1 MMKVLNITMSALCM
15 FLCMAC
21 SDKGPS
27 AEELLNN
34 PQRNVVLNRGSLG
47 EEYWLEVEK
56 NESVQICLDSR
67 VREWKT
73 SLTSKVVNDSC
84 FAFIVPTL
92 IGVDTISVYFPSS
105 DSSYKINLAVGMKY
119 LNFKDEET
127 LYGNDLRQMRP
138 HEKKIV
144 YVTGTY
150 LADEYPV
157 TNCEITQ
164 LMWDEI
170 PLNPKDHQ
178 IEKEWSER
186 KKSSTRNGK
195 CDTHDSAANMI
206 SLYMAMKYAN
216 VRSIREGLKPYYRFT
231 ATTEKHIHII
241 TPYHKNRKDITVKP
255 RYQYIEIFYNF
266 TGYEEPIHQYVIAQ
280 YDFTNHEDSTIL
292 VMVDSTSDGYR
303 LPYYDEW
310 MMLARGGEKNAMT
323 PWCNNSAK
331 IKDVSKY
338 ARFAKYKDDVKSE
351 PVGQLQPN
359 EYGLY
364 DMLGLVEE
372 HVLLEEHNW
381 QRPVVELIYTLIP
394 FSQKKESFKCYDE
407 DCPSCLKGGGLL
419 SDWKKNSYSYS
430 SPDYYNDYS
439 GGFRLIRN
447 IGNNAKWSEI
457 KSDSIK

>member
-1 MMKVLNITMSALCM
+1 M
-15 FLCMAC
+15 FRSWKNKKFWIYIAATSIAFL
-21 SDKGPS
+21 SLIIVTDLSSIKRF
-27 AEELLNN
+27 N
-34 PQRNVVLNRGSLG
+34 LNRDSLNA
-47 EEYWLEVEK
+47 ETWLEVEK
-56 NESVQICLDSR
+56 NEVVKICMDSK
-67 VREWKT
+67 VRAWET
-73 SLTSKVVNDSC
+73 SLDTEILSDVCLKVQ
-84 FAFIVPTL
+84 VPTL
-92 IGVDTISVYFPSS
+92 IGVSPIMVKFSDF

-119 LNFKDEET
+119 LDFKKEEA

-144 YVTGTY
+144 SVTGTY
-150 LADEYPV
+150 LVDEYPV

-170 PLNPKDHQ
+170 PLNPKDYQ
-178 IEKEWSER
+178 IEKEWAQR
-186 KKSSTRNGK
+186 KKSSIRNEK
-195 CDTHDSAANMI
+195 CDAHDSAANMI

-216 VRSIREGLKPYYRFT
+216 ARSIREGLKPYYRFS
-231 ATTEKHIHII
+231 ATKEKHIHII
-241 TPYHKNRKDITVKP
+241 TPYHKQRKDITVKP
-255 RYQYIEIFYNF
+255 RYQYIEIFYKF
-266 TGYEEPIHQYVIAQ
+266 TGYEEPTHQYVIAQ

-310 MMLARGGEKNAMT
+310 MTLARGGEKEAMT

-338 ARFAKYKDDVKSE
+338 ARFAKYKDEVKSE

-381 QRPVVELIYTLIP
+381 PRPMVDLIYTLIP
-394 FSQKKESFKCYDE
+394 FSQEKESFKCYDE

-419 SDWKKNSYSYS
+419 SDWKKISYSYS
-430 SPDYYNDYS
+430 AIDYYTGYS

-447 IGNNAKWSEI
+447 IGNNAKWSEAN
-457 KSDSIK
+457 SDKE

>member
-1 MMKVLNITMSALCM
+1 MNILKIKMSALCM

-21 SDKGPS
+21 TLFCTACSDREKYI
-27 AEELLNN
+27 A
-34 PQRNVVLNRGSLG
+34 LNRSSLKA
-47 EEYWLEVEK
+47 ETWLEVEK
-56 NESVQICLDSR
+56 NDTLKICMD
-67 VREWKT
+67 
-73 SLTSKVVNDSC
+73 SKVRTWDSKLDTEILNDSC
-84 FAFIVPTL
+84 LKIQVPTL
-92 IGVDTISVYFPSS
+92 IGVQSINVKFPDS
-105 DSSYKINLAVGMKY
+105 DSAYKINLAVGMKY

-157 TNCEITQ
+157 TDCEITQ

-186 KKSSTRNGK
+186 KKSSMRNGK
-195 CDTHDSAANMI
+195 CDAHDSAANMI

-216 VRSIREGLKPYYRFT
+216 ARSIREGLKPYYRFT

-241 TPYHKNRKDITVKP
+241 THYHKNRKDITVKP

-338 ARFAKYKDDVKSE
+338 ARFAKYKDEVKSE

-372 HVLLEEHNW
+372 HVLFEEHNW
-381 QRPVVELIYTLIP
+381 PRPEIDIIYTLIP
-394 FSQKKESFKCYDE
+394 FSQEKESFKCYDE

-419 SDWKKNSYSYS
+419 SDWKKISYSYS
-430 SPDYYNDYS
+430 TPDYYNDYS
-439 GGFRLIRN
+439 AGFRLIRN
-447 IGNNAKWSEI
+447 IGNNAEWSEI